1 MDSLEVLQQINIL
14 SSAILSNFN
23 HITLKE
29 YIDKYYI
36 PFQKNAK
43 TGANFKH
50 ILGQL
55 NIISGYEFT
64 DMTINTISENDIIN
78 FFNLLKKDRGI
89 KQATINRY
97 RSLLNHIFNTAIKD
111 KVVNH
116 NPVKYI
122 KRYKE
127 KSRDRVL
134 NSNEIKALLQACSDS
149 RNQELY
155 YIVLVAIYTG
165 MRYSNIV
172 NMKKSNISGNVIYTG
187 MRYSNIVNMKKS
199 NISGNVYQLDGS
211 ETKSG
216 KSQLI
221 YLHQDLLN
229 ELNKYIKKYNTGD
242 YFFKSKYISG
252 SFKSACNK
260 AGIDNF
266 RFHDLRRT
274 FATTLLYSD
283 VNIFTISNMLGHSS
297 LLMTQKYLANDSKKE
312 LDAIN
317 KLCFI

>member
-23 HITLKE
+23 SITLKE
-29 YIDKYYI
+29 YIERHYI

-55 NIISGYEFT
+55 NIITGYNFT
-64 DMTINTISENDIIN
+64 DMAINTISENDIIN

-89 KQATINRY
+89 KQATVNRY
-97 RSLLNHIFNTAIKD
+97 RSLLNHIFNTAMKD
-111 KVVNH
+111 KVVNY

-127 KSRDRVL
+127 KSRDRAL
-134 NSNEIKALLQACSDS
+134 NSNEIKTLLETCRQS
-149 RNQELY
+149 RNEELY
-155 YIVLVAIYTG
+155 YIVLVALYTG

-172 NMKKSNISGNVIYTG
+172 NMKRSNI
-187 MRYSNIVNMKKS
+187 K
-199 NISGNVYQLDGS
+199 GNVYQLDGN

-221 YLHQDLLN
+221 YLHQDLMN
-229 ELNKYIKKYNTGD
+229 ELNGYMKYNTGS
-242 YFFKSKYISG
+242 YIFKSKYILG
-252 SFKSACNK
+252 SFKTACNK
-260 AGIDNF
+260 AGIENF

-274 FATTLLYSD
+274 FATTLLYNN
-283 VNIFTISNMLGHSS
+283 VNIVTISNMLGHSS

>member
-1 MDSLEVLQQINIL
+1 MDSLEILQQINIL
-14 SSAILSNFN
+14 SSAILSDFN

-29 YIDKYYI
+29 YIEKYYI

-55 NIISGYEFT
+55 NIITGYNFT
-64 DMTINTISENDIIN
+64 DMAINTISENDIVN
-78 FFNLLKKDRGI
+78 FFNLLKNDRNV
-89 KQATINRY
+89 KQATVNRY
-97 RSLLNHIFNTAIKD
+97 RSLLNHIFNTAMKD
-111 KVVNH
+111 KVVNY

-127 KSRDRVL
+127 KNRDRAL
-134 NSNEIKALLQACSDS
+134 NSNEIKALLETCRQS
-149 RNQELY
+149 RNEELY
-155 YIVLVAIYTG
+155 YIVLVALYTG

-172 NMKKSNISGNVIYTG
+172 NMKRSNI
-187 MRYSNIVNMKKS
+187 K
-199 NISGNVYQLDGS
+199 GNVYQLDGN

-216 KSQLI
+216 KEQLI
-221 YLHQDLLN
+221 YLHQDLMN
-229 ELNKYIKKYNTGD
+229 ELNKHMQDFNRDNIFITKRVKR
-242 YFFKSKYISG
+242 
-252 SFKSACNK
+252 SFKTACNK
-260 AGIDNF
+260 AGIENF

-274 FATTLLYSD
+274 FATTLLYKD
-283 VNIFTISNMLGHSS
+283 VNIKTIQNMLGHSS
-297 LLMTQKYLANDSKKE
+297 IMMTERYLANDSKKE

>member
-23 HITLKE
+23 SITLKE
-29 YIDKYYI
+29 YIERYYI

-43 TGANFKH
+43 KEKNFNKL
-50 ILGQL
+50 LGKL
-55 NIISGYEFT
+55 KITLHYEFVNKNIT
-64 DMTINTISENDIIN
+64 DITENDIIN
-78 FFNLLKKDRGI
+78 FFNLLKNDRNI

-111 KVVNH
+111 KVVNY
-116 NPVKYI
+116 NPVKYT
-122 KRYKE
+122 KKFKE
-127 KSRDRVL
+127 ISRDRAL
-134 NSNEIKALLQACSDS
+134 NSSEIKALLEACKQS
-149 RNQELY
+149 RNEELY
-155 YIVLVAIYTG
+155 YIVLVALYTG

-172 NMKKSNISGNVIYTG
+172 NMKKSNI
-187 MRYSNIVNMKKS
+187 K
-199 NISGNVYQLDGS
+199 GNVYQLDGS

-216 KSQLI
+216 KGQLI

-229 ELNKYIKKYNTGD
+229 ELNKYILKHNNDYYVFKYRFIKRT
-242 YFFKSKYISG
+242 FRTALK
-252 SFKSACNK
+252 K
-260 AGIDNF
+260 AGIENF

-274 FATTLLYSD
+274 FATTLLYNN
-283 VNIFTISNMLGHSS
+283 VNIVTISNMLGHSS
-297 LLMTQKYLANDSKKE
+297 LMMTQKYLANDSKKE

>member
-23 HITLKE
+23 SITLKE
-29 YIDKYYI
+29 YIERYYI

-43 TGANFKH
+43 KETNYRH

-55 NIISGYEFT
+55 NIITGYNFT
-64 DMTINTISENDIIN
+64 DMAINTISENDIIN
-78 FFNLLKKDRGI
+78 FFNLLKKDRNI

-97 RSLLNHIFNTAIKD
+97 RSLLNHIFNTAMKD
-111 KVVNH
+111 KVVNY

-127 KSRDRVL
+127 KSRDRAL
-134 NSNEIKALLQACSDS
+134 NTNEIKALLETCRQS
-149 RNQELY
+149 RNEELY
-155 YIVLVAIYTG
+155 YIVLVALYTG

-172 NMKKSNISGNVIYTG
+172 NMKRSNI
-187 MRYSNIVNMKKS
+187 K
-199 NISGNVYQLDGS
+199 GNVYQLDGN

-216 KSQLI
+216 KEQLI
-221 YLHQDLLN
+221 YLHQDLMN
-229 ELNKYIKKYNTGD
+229 ELNKHMQVNSIND
-242 YFFKSKYISG
+242 CLFKTKRVKR
-252 SFKSACNK
+252 SFKTALLK
-260 AGIDNF
+260 AGIENF

-274 FATTLLYSD
+274 FATFLLYNNT
-283 VNIFTISNMLGHSS
+283 NIKTIQNMLGHSS
-297 LLMTQKYLANDSKKE
+297 IMMTERYLANDRKKE

>member
-1 MDSLEVLQQINIL
+1 MDSLEILQQINIL

-23 HITLKE
+23 SITLKE
-29 YIDKYYI
+29 YIERYYI

-43 TGANFKH
+43 KEKNFKDL
-50 ILGQL
+50 LGKL
-55 NIISGYEFT
+55 NIILSYELVDKNIT
-64 DMTINTISENDIIN
+64 DITENDILN
-78 FFNLLKKDRGI
+78 FFNLLKNDRDI
-89 KQATINRY
+89 KQATQNRY
-97 RSLLNHIFNTAIKD
+97 RTCLNHIFNIAIKD
-111 KVVNH
+111 RVVNY

-127 KSRDRVL
+127 NSRDRAL
-134 NSNEIKALLQACSDS
+134 NSNEIKTLLETCRQS
-149 RNQELY
+149 RNEELY
-155 YIVLVAIYTG
+155 YIVLVALYTG

-172 NMKKSNISGNVIYTG
+172 NMKRSNI
-187 MRYSNIVNMKKS
+187 K
-199 NISGNVYQLDGS
+199 GNVYQLDGN

-229 ELNKYIKKYNTGD
+229 ELNNYMQVNSIND
-242 YFFKSKYISG
+242 CLFKTKRVKR
-252 SFKSACNK
+252 SFKTALKK
-260 AGIDNF
+260 ANIENF

-274 FATTLLYSD
+274 FATFLLYNNT
-283 VNIFTISNMLGHSS
+283 NIKTIQNMLGHSS
-297 LLMTQKYLANDSKKE
+297 IMMTERYLANDAKKE

>member
-14 SSAILSNFN
+14 SSAILSDFSS
-23 HITLKE
+23 ITLKE

-55 NIISGYEFT
+55 NIIAGYDFT
-64 DMTINTISENDIIN
+64 DKAINSITENDIVN
-78 FFNLLKKDRGI
+78 FFNLLKKDRDI

-127 KSRDRVL
+127 KSRDRAL
-134 NSNEIKALLQACSDS
+134 SNTEIKALLQACSNS

-155 YIVLVAIYTG
+155 YIVLVALYTG
-165 MRYSNIV
+165 MRYSNII
-172 NMKKSNISGNVIYTG
+172 NMKWSNIKN
-187 MRYSNIVNMKKS
+187 
-199 NISGNVYQLDGS
+199 NVYLLDGC

-216 KSQLI
+216 KEQFI
-221 YLHQDLLN
+221 YLNQKLLN
-229 ELNKYIKKYNTGD
+229 ELNNYMHKYCIND
-242 YFFKSKYISG
+242 YLFKTKRVKR
-252 SFKSACNK
+252 SFKTALLK
-260 AGIDNF
+260 AGIENF

-274 FATTLLYSD
+274 FATTLLYND
-283 VNIFTISNMLGHSS
+283 VNIKTIQNMLGHSS
-297 LLMTQKYLANDSKKE
+297 IMMTERYLANDSKKE

>member
-14 SSAILSNFN
+14 SSAILSDFSS
-23 HITLKE
+23 ITLKE

-55 NIISGYEFT
+55 NIIAGYDFT
-64 DMTINTISENDIIN
+64 DKAINSITENDIVN
-78 FFNLLKKDRGI
+78 FFNLLKKDRDI

-127 KSRDRVL
+127 KSRDRAL
-134 NSNEIKALLQACSDS
+134 SNTEIKALLQACSNS
-149 RNQELY
+149 GNQELY
-155 YIVLVAIYTG
+155 YIVLVALYTG
-165 MRYSNIV
+165 MRYSNII
-172 NMKKSNISGNVIYTG
+172 NMKRSNIKN
-187 MRYSNIVNMKKS
+187 
-199 NISGNVYQLDGS
+199 NVYLLDGN

-216 KSQLI
+216 KEQLI
-221 YLHQDLLN
+221 YLHQDLMN
-229 ELNKYIKKYNTGD
+229 ELNKHMQDFNRDNIFITKRVKR
-242 YFFKSKYISG
+242 
-252 SFKSACNK
+252 SFKTACNK
-260 AGIDNF
+260 AGIENF

-274 FATTLLYSD
+274 FATFLLYNNT
-283 VNIFTISNMLGHSS
+283 NIKTIQNMLGHSS
-297 LLMTQKYLANDSKKE
+297 LMMTERYLANDSKKE

>member
-14 SSAILSNFN
+14 SSAILSDFSS
-23 HITLKE
+23 ITLKE

-55 NIISGYEFT
+55 NIIAGYDFT
-64 DMTINTISENDIIN
+64 DKAINSITENDIVN
-78 FFNLLKKDRGI
+78 FFNLLKKDRDI

-127 KSRDRVL
+127 KSRDRAL
-134 NSNEIKALLQACSDS
+134 SNTEIKALLQACSNS

-155 YIVLVAIYTG
+155 YIVLVALYTG

-172 NMKKSNISGNVIYTG
+172 NMKRSNI
-187 MRYSNIVNMKKS
+187 K
-199 NISGNVYQLDGS
+199 GNVYQLDGN

-221 YLHQDLLN
+221 YLHQDLMN
-229 ELNKYIKKYNTGD
+229 ELNGYMKYNTGS
-242 YFFKSKYISG
+242 YIFKSKYILG
-252 SFKSACNK
+252 SFKTACNK
-260 AGIDNF
+260 AGIENF

-274 FATTLLYSD
+274 FATTLLYNN
-283 VNIFTISNMLGHSS
+283 VNIVTISNMLGHSS
-297 LLMTQKYLANDSKKE
+297 LMMTQKYLANDSKKE

>member
-1 MDSLEVLQQINIL
+1 MNSLEALQQINIL

-23 HITLKE
+23 SITLKK
-29 YIDKYYI
+29 YIEDYYI

-43 TGANFKH
+43 KETNYRH

-55 NIISGYEFT
+55 NIIAGYDFT
-64 DMTINTISENDIIN
+64 DKAINTVSENDIIN
-78 FFNLLKKDRGI
+78 FFNLLKNDRDI
-89 KQATINRY
+89 KQATQNRY

-111 KVVNH
+111 KVVNY

-122 KRYKE
+122 KRFKE
-127 KSRDRVL
+127 KSRDRAL

-155 YIVLVAIYTG
+155 YIVLIALYTG

-172 NMKKSNISGNVIYTG
+172 NMKKSNI
-187 MRYSNIVNMKKS
+187 K
-199 NISGNVYQLDGS
+199 GNVYQLDGS

-216 KSQLI
+216 KGQLI

-229 ELNKYIKKYNTGD
+229 ELNGYMKYNTGS
-242 YFFKSKYISG
+242 YIFKSKYILG

-260 AGIDNF
+260 SGIKNF

-274 FATTLLYSD
+274 FATTLLYNN
-283 VNIFTISNMLGHSS
+283 VNIVTIANMLGHSS

>member
-1 MDSLEVLQQINIL
+1 MDSLEILQQINIL
-14 SSAILSNFN
+14 SSAILSDFN

-29 YIDKYYI
+29 YIEKYYI

-55 NIISGYEFT
+55 NIIAGYDFT
-64 DMTINTISENDIIN
+64 DKAINTVSENDIIN
-78 FFNLLKKDRGI
+78 FFNLLKNDRDI

-97 RSLLNHIFNTAIKD
+97 RSLLNHIFNCAIKD
-111 KVVNH
+111 KVINY

-122 KRYKE
+122 KRFKE
-127 KSRDRVL
+127 KSRDRAL

-155 YIVLVAIYTG
+155 YIVLVALYTG

-172 NMKKSNISGNVIYTG
+172 NMKKSKIQGNI
-187 MRYSNIVNMKKS
+187 
-199 NISGNVYQLDGS
+199 YQLDGC

-216 KSQLI
+216 KGQFI
-221 YLHQDLLN
+221 CLHQDLLD
-229 ELNKYIKKYNTGD
+229 ELNQYMLEYDNGEYI
-242 YFFKSKYISG
+242 FKTKEVKR
-252 SFKSACNK
+252 SFKTALK
-260 AGIDNF
+260 QADIKFF

-274 FATTLLYSD
+274 FATTLLHNGT
-283 VNIFTISNMLGHSS
+283 NIKVIQHMLGHSS
-297 LLMTQKYLANDSKKE
+297 IAMTERYLANDSKKE

>member
-23 HITLKE
+23 SITLKE
-29 YIDKYYI
+29 YIERYYI

-43 TGANFKH
+43 KETNYRH

-55 NIISGYEFT
+55 NIIIGYDFT
-64 DMTINTISENDIIN
+64 DKAVNAVSENDIIN
-78 FFNLLKKDRGI
+78 FFNLLKKDRNI
-89 KQATINRY
+89 KQATVNRY
-97 RSLLNHIFNTAIKD
+97 RSLLNHIFNTAMKD
-111 KVVNH
+111 KVVNY

-127 KSRDRVL
+127 KSRDRAL
-134 NSNEIKALLQACSDS
+134 NTNEIKALLETCRQS
-149 RNQELY
+149 RNEELY
-155 YIVLVAIYTG
+155 YIVLVALYTG

-172 NMKKSNISGNVIYTG
+172 NMKRSNI
-187 MRYSNIVNMKKS
+187 K
-199 NISGNVYQLDGS
+199 GNVYQLDGN

-221 YLHQDLLN
+221 YLHQDLMN
-229 ELNKYIKKYNTGD
+229 ELNGYMKYNTGS
-242 YFFKSKYISG
+242 YIFKSKYILG
-252 SFKSACNK
+252 SFKTACNK
-260 AGIDNF
+260 AGIENF

-274 FATTLLYSD
+274 FATTLLYNN
-283 VNIFTISNMLGHSS
+283 VNIVTISNMLGHSS

>member
-1 MDSLEVLQQINIL
+1 MDSLEILQQINIL

-29 YIDKYYI
+29 YIERHYI
-36 PFQKNAK
+36 PFQQNAK

-55 NIISGYEFT
+55 NIITGYNFT
-64 DMTINTISENDIIN
+64 DMAINTISENDIIN

-89 KQATINRY
+89 KQATVNRY
-97 RSLLNHIFNTAIKD
+97 RSLLNHIFNTAMKD
-111 KVVNH
+111 KVVNY

-127 KSRDRVL
+127 KSRDRAL
-134 NSNEIKALLQACSDS
+134 NTNEIKALLETCRQS
-149 RNQELY
+149 RNEELY
-155 YIVLVAIYTG
+155 YIVLVALYTG

-172 NMKKSNISGNVIYTG
+172 NMKRSNI
-187 MRYSNIVNMKKS
+187 K
-199 NISGNVYQLDGS
+199 GNVYQLDGN

-221 YLHQDLLN
+221 YLHQDLMN
-229 ELNKYIKKYNTGD
+229 ELNGYMKYNTGS
-242 YFFKSKYISG
+242 YIFKSKYILG
-252 SFKSACNK
+252 SFKTACNK
-260 AGIDNF
+260 AGIENF

-274 FATTLLYSD
+274 FATTLLYNN
-283 VNIFTISNMLGHSS
+283 VNIVTISNMLGHSS

>member
-1 MDSLEVLQQINIL
+1 MDSLEILQQINIL

-29 YIDKYYI
+29 YIERHYI
-36 PFQKNAK
+36 PFQQNAK
-43 TGANFKH
+43 TGANFRH

-55 NIISGYEFT
+55 NIITGYNFT
-64 DMTINTISENDIIN
+64 DMAINTISENDIIN
-78 FFNLLKKDRGI
+78 FFNLLKKDRNI

-97 RSLLNHIFNTAIKD
+97 RSLLNHIFNTAMKD
-111 KVVNH
+111 KVVNY

-127 KSRDRVL
+127 KSRDRAL
-134 NSNEIKALLQACSDS
+134 NTNEIKALLETCRQS
-149 RNQELY
+149 RNEELY
-155 YIVLVAIYTG
+155 YIVLVALYTG

-172 NMKKSNISGNVIYTG
+172 NMKRSNI
-187 MRYSNIVNMKKS
+187 K
-199 NISGNVYQLDGS
+199 GNVYQLDGN

-216 KSQLI
+216 KEQLI
-221 YLHQDLLN
+221 YLHQDLMN
-229 ELNKYIKKYNTGD
+229 ELNKHMQVNSIND
-242 YFFKSKYISG
+242 CLFKTKRVKR
-252 SFKSACNK
+252 SFKTALLK
-260 AGIDNF
+260 AGIENF

-274 FATTLLYSD
+274 FATFLLYNNT
-283 VNIFTISNMLGHSS
+283 NIKTIQNMLGHSS
-297 LLMTQKYLANDSKKE
+297 IMMTERYLANDRKKE

>member
-36 PFQKNAK
+36 PFQENAK

-127 KSRDRVL
+127 KSRNRVL
-134 NSNEIKALLQACSDS
+134 SSNEIKALLQACSDS

-172 NMKKSNISGNVIYTG
+172 NMKKSNISGNV
-187 MRYSNIVNMKKS
+187 
-199 NISGNVYQLDGS
+199 YQLDGS

-216 KSQLI
+216 KEQFI
-221 YLHQDLLN
+221 YLNQKLLN
-229 ELNKYIKKYNTGD
+229 ELNNYMQENSVD
-242 YFFKSKYISG
+242 DCLFKTKRVKR
-252 SFKSACNK
+252 SFKTALLK
-260 AGIDNF
+260 AGIENF

-274 FATTLLYSD
+274 FATTLLYND
-283 VNIFTISNMLGHSS
+283 VNIKTIQNMLGHSS
-297 LLMTQKYLANDSKKE
+297 LMMTERYLANDSKKE

>member
-23 HITLKE
+23 SITLKK
-29 YIDKYYI
+29 YIEDYYI

-43 TGANFKH
+43 KEKNFKDL
-50 ILGQL
+50 LGKL
-55 NIISGYEFT
+55 NIILSYELVDKNIT
-64 DMTINTISENDIIN
+64 DITENDILN
-78 FFNLLKKDRGI
+78 FFNLLKNDRDI
-89 KQATINRY
+89 KQATQNRY
-97 RSLLNHIFNTAIKD
+97 RTCLNHIFNTAMKD
-111 KVVNH
+111 RIVNY

-127 KSRDRVL
+127 KNRDRAL
-134 NSNEIKALLQACSDS
+134 SKTEIKALLEACKQS
-149 RNQELY
+149 RNEELY
-155 YIVLVAIYTG
+155 YIVLTALYTG

-172 NMKKSNISGNVIYTG
+172 NMKKSNIKN
-187 MRYSNIVNMKKS
+187 
-199 NISGNVYQLDGS
+199 NVYQLDGC

-229 ELNKYIKKYNTGD
+229 KLNQYIQAHSRDNIFITKRIKR
-242 YFFKSKYISG
+242 
-252 SFKSACNK
+252 SFKTALLK
-260 AGIDNF
+260 AGIENF

-274 FATTLLYSD
+274 FATTLLYND
-283 VNIFTISNMLGHSS
+283 VNIKTIQNMLGHSS
-297 LLMTQKYLANDSKKE
+297 IMMTERYLANDSKKE

>member
-23 HITLKE
+23 SITLKE
-29 YIDKYYI
+29 YIERHYI

-55 NIISGYEFT
+55 NIITGYNFT
-64 DMTINTISENDIIN
+64 DMAINTISENDIIN

-97 RSLLNHIFNTAIKD
+97 RSLLNHIFNCAIKD
-111 KVVNH
+111 RVVNH

-127 KSRDRVL
+127 KNRDRAL
-134 NSNEIKALLQACSDS
+134 STNEIKALLETCRQS
-149 RNQELY
+149 RNEELY
-155 YIVLVAIYTG
+155 YIVLVALYTG

-172 NMKKSNISGNVIYTG
+172 NMKKSNIKN
-187 MRYSNIVNMKKS
+187 
-199 NISGNVYQLDGS
+199 NVYQLDGC

-229 ELNKYIKKYNTGD
+229 ELNNYMQVNSIND
-242 YFFKSKYISG
+242 CLFKTKRVKR
-252 SFKSACNK
+252 SFKTALLK
-260 AGIDNF
+260 AGIENF

-274 FATTLLYSD
+274 FATFLLYNNT
-283 VNIFTISNMLGHSS
+283 NIKTIQNMLGHSS
-297 LLMTQKYLANDSKKE
+297 IMMTERYLANDSKKE

>member
-23 HITLKE
+23 SITLKE
-29 YIDKYYI
+29 YIERYYI

-55 NIISGYEFT
+55 NIITGYNFT
-64 DMTINTISENDIIN
+64 DMAINTISENDIIN

-89 KQATINRY
+89 KQATVNRY
-97 RSLLNHIFNTAIKD
+97 RSLLNHIFNTAMKD
-111 KVVNH
+111 KVVNY

-127 KSRDRVL
+127 KSRDRAL
-134 NSNEIKALLQACSDS
+134 NINEIKALLETCRQS
-149 RNQELY
+149 RNEELY
-155 YIVLVAIYTG
+155 YIVLVALYTG

-172 NMKKSNISGNVIYTG
+172 NMKRSNI
-187 MRYSNIVNMKKS
+187 K
-199 NISGNVYQLDGS
+199 GNVYQLDGN

-216 KSQLI
+216 KGQLI

-229 ELNKYIKKYNTGD
+229 ELNKHIQAFNRDNIFITKRVKR
-242 YFFKSKYISG
+242 
-252 SFKSACNK
+252 SFKTACNK
-260 AGIDNF
+260 AGIENF

-274 FATTLLYSD
+274 FATTLLYKD
-283 VNIFTISNMLGHSS
+283 VNIKTIQNMLGHSS
-297 LLMTQKYLANDSKKE
+297 IMMTERYLANDSKKE

>member
-23 HITLKE
+23 SITLKE
-29 YIDKYYI
+29 YIERYYI

-43 TGANFKH
+43 KETNYRH

-55 NIISGYEFT
+55 NIITGYNFT
-64 DMTINTISENDIIN
+64 DMAINTISENDIIN
-78 FFNLLKKDRGI
+78 FFNLLKKDRNI

-97 RSLLNHIFNTAIKD
+97 RSLLNHIFNCAIKD
-111 KVVNH
+111 RVVNH

-127 KSRDRVL
+127 KNRDRAL
-134 NSNEIKALLQACSDS
+134 NTNEIKALLETCRQS
-149 RNQELY
+149 RNEELY
-155 YIVLVAIYTG
+155 YIVLVALYTG

-172 NMKKSNISGNVIYTG
+172 NMKRSNI
-187 MRYSNIVNMKKS
+187 K
-199 NISGNVYQLDGS
+199 GNVYQLDGN

-221 YLHQDLLN
+221 YLHQDLMN
-229 ELNKYIKKYNTGD
+229 ELNGYMKYNTGS
-242 YFFKSKYISG
+242 YIFKSKYILG
-252 SFKSACNK
+252 SFKTACNK
-260 AGIDNF
+260 AGIENF

-274 FATTLLYSD
+274 FATTLLYNN
-283 VNIFTISNMLGHSS
+283 VNIVTISNMLGHSS

>member
-23 HITLKE
+23 SITLKE
-29 YIDKYYI
+29 YIERHYI

-55 NIISGYEFT
+55 NIITGYNFT
-64 DMTINTISENDIIN
+64 DMAINTISENDIIN

-89 KQATINRY
+89 KQATVNRY
-97 RSLLNHIFNTAIKD
+97 RSLLNHIFNTAMKD
-111 KVVNH
+111 KVVNY

-127 KSRDRVL
+127 KSRDRAL
-134 NSNEIKALLQACSDS
+134 NINEIKALLETCRQS
-149 RNQELY
+149 RNEELY
-155 YIVLVAIYTG
+155 YIVLVALYTG

-172 NMKKSNISGNVIYTG
+172 NMKRSNI
-187 MRYSNIVNMKKS
+187 K
-199 NISGNVYQLDGS
+199 GNVYQLDGN

-216 KSQLI
+216 KGQLI

-229 ELNKYIKKYNTGD
+229 ELNKHIQAFNRDNIFITKRVKR
-242 YFFKSKYISG
+242 
-252 SFKSACNK
+252 SFKTACNK
-260 AGIDNF
+260 AGIENF

-274 FATTLLYSD
+274 FATTLLYKD
-283 VNIFTISNMLGHSS
+283 VNIKTIQNMLGHSS
-297 LLMTQKYLANDSKKE
+297 IMMTERYLANDSKKE

>member
-1 MDSLEVLQQINIL
+1 MDSLEILQQINIL

-23 HITLKE
+23 SITLKE
-29 YIDKYYI
+29 YIERYYI

-43 TGANFKH
+43 KETNYRH

-55 NIISGYEFT
+55 NIIIGYDFT
-64 DMTINTISENDIIN
+64 DKALNTITENDILN
-78 FFNLLKKDRGI
+78 FFNLLKKDRDI

-97 RSLLNHIFNTAIKD
+97 RSLLNHIFNTAMKD
-111 KVVNH
+111 RIVNY

-127 KSRDRVL
+127 KSRDRAL
-134 NSNEIKALLQACSDS
+134 NSVEIKALLQACKQSS
-149 RNQELY
+149 NEELY
-155 YIVLVAIYTG
+155 YIVLVALYTG

-172 NMKKSNISGNVIYTG
+172 NMRKSNI
-187 MRYSNIVNMKKS
+187 K
-199 NISGNVYQLDGS
+199 GNVYQLDGN

-216 KSQLI
+216 KGQLI
-221 YLHQDLLN
+221 YLHQDLIN
-229 ELNKYIKKYNTGD
+229 ELNKYIQAFNRDNIFITKRVKR
-242 YFFKSKYISG
+242 
-252 SFKSACNK
+252 SFKTACNK
-260 AGIDNF
+260 AGIENF

-274 FATTLLYSD
+274 FATFLLYNNT
-283 VNIFTISNMLGHSS
+283 NIKTIQNMLGHSS
-297 LLMTQKYLANDSKKE
+297 IMMTERYLANDSKKE

>member
-1 MDSLEVLQQINIL
+1 MDSLEILQQINIL

-29 YIDKYYI
+29 YIERYYI

-43 TGANFKH
+43 KETNYRH

-55 NIISGYEFT
+55 NIIIGYDFT
-64 DMTINTISENDIIN
+64 DKAVNTITENDIIN
-78 FFNLLKKDRGI
+78 FFNLLKKDRNI
-89 KQATINRY
+89 SQATINRY
-97 RSLLNHIFNTAIKD
+97 RSLLNHIFNCAIKD
-111 KVVNH
+111 RVVNH

-127 KSRDRVL
+127 KSRDRAL
-134 NSNEIKALLQACSDS
+134 NSNEIKALLQACRQS

-172 NMKKSNISGNVIYTG
+172 NMKRSNI
-187 MRYSNIVNMKKS
+187 K
-199 NISGNVYQLDGS
+199 GNVYQLDGN

-216 KSQLI
+216 KEQLI
-221 YLHQDLLN
+221 YLHQDLMN
-229 ELNKYIKKYNTGD
+229 ELNKHMQDFNRDNIFITKRVKR
-242 YFFKSKYISG
+242 
-252 SFKSACNK
+252 SFKTACNK
-260 AGIDNF
+260 AGIENF

-283 VNIFTISNMLGHSS
+283 VNIKTIQNMLGHSS
-297 LLMTQKYLANDSKKE
+297 IMMTERYLANDSKKE